1 MAQQDTPAKAALSQ
15 HGKQAHF
22 LTTTHRLGNTDPS
35 PEMGLRGVEHSVFVF
50 DGENGIDNDP
60 VVLGLT
66 KGGFGVQ
73 EYLSADE
80 ARTLAAALNMAA
92 DHADKAQTNALDQ
105 FIDKALAAAGVAA

>member
-1 MAQQDTPAKAALSQ
+1 MAQQDNTAKAALSQ

-22 LTTTHRLGNTDPS
+22 LTTTSRHGNTDHN

-50 DGENGIDNDP
+50 DGENGIDNYP
-60 VVLGLT
+60 VVLSLT

-92 DHADKAQTNALDQ
+92 DHADNALDQ
-105 FIDKALAAAGVAA
+105 FIDKALAAAGVAT